1 MTTELTMSGSY
12 VVRVRPVP
20 PYVGQQM
27 FFRSQ
32 QAMPPE
38 PKRPRVEAQ
47 SVAGHVE
54 EMPAPEDS
62 PEWKAWQEARRLW
75 YAECAQVT
83 EEQNLRNADFTLD
96 YAVVEWRP
104 PATRRRRL
112 SWSLARFVGLDPG
125 WQSEPP
131 DGWLLP
137 AVLGRHG
144 LGDISANL
152 RLDFIRC
159 VLVATVE
166 DMERL
171 TNVAIGRV
179 APLREEEVDAAFAGF
194 PVKDGEG
201 RRGTEAEGG

>member
-1 MTTELTMSGSY
+1 MATELTLSGDY
-12 VVRVRPVP
+12 VVRVRSVP

-27 FFRSQ
+27 FYRSQ
-32 QAMPPE
+32 QALPPE
-38 PKRPRVEAQ
+38 PERPRVEAK

-62 PEWKAWQEARRLW
+62 PEWQAWQEARRLW
-75 YAECAQVT
+75 YAECARVT

-104 PATRRRRL
+104 PVSRWRRL
-112 SWSLARFVGLDPG
+112 SWLMARLAGLDPG
-125 WQSEPP
+125 WRSEPP
-131 DGWLLP
+131 KGWTLP

-144 LGDISANL
+144 LGEESDNL

-171 TNVAIGRV
+171 TDVAVGRV

-194 PVKDGEG
+194 PAEDGEG
-201 RRGTEAEGG
+201 RRGIKAEDG

>member
-1 MTTELTMSGSY
+1 MTTELTLSGGY
-12 VVRVRPVP
+12 VVRVRSVP

-27 FFRSQ
+27 FYRTQ
-32 QAMPPE
+32 QALPPE
-38 PKRPRVEAQ
+38 PKRPRVEAK
-47 SVAGHVE
+47 SIAGHVE

-62 PEWKAWQEARRLW
+62 PEWKAWQEQRRLW
-75 YAECAQVT
+75 YADCARVT

-104 PATRRRRL
+104 PSTRWRRL
-112 SWSLARFVGLDPG
+112 SWWLARLGGFDPG

-131 DGWLLP
+131 DGWILP
-137 AVLGRHG
+137 AVLARHG
-144 LGDISANL
+144 LDTGSGNL

-171 TNVAIGRV
+171 TEVAIGRT
-179 APLREEEVDAAFAGF
+179 ASLREEEVDAAFAGF
-194 PVKDGEG
+194 PAESGEG
-201 RRGTEAEGG
+201 RD